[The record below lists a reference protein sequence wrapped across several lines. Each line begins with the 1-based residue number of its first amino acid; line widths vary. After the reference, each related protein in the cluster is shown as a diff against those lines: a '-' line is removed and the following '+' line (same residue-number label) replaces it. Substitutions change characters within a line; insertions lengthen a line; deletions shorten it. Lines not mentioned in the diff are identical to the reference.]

1 MKKRTCLIIIICAVL
16 LIMAIVVFLKIRT
29 KPTIS
34 YDKAVL
40 LNIIFPQIMS
50 GLIKNLHIGNILF
63 KLHFQTEYLL

>member
-40 LNIIFPQIMS
+40 VDN
-50 GLIKNLHIGNILF
+50 KNSFEIVAEICMNYY
-63 KLHFQTEYLL
+63 KENEDTDDV